1 MLVGPR
7 ADHLRPE
14 GGADIRDPRDVVVM
28 VVRDQHQIAAPASRL
43 QRLHH
48 RPGLWHI
55 DNSDL
60 ARRLIAQQIGVIV
73 GPAGYGHDVQGHGT
87 GSVGRRFV
95 MHQDVVDLR
104 GFYYRTKLG
113 RIVQRVL
120 QEALTAYW
128 PDTSHMTVAGFGF
141 AAPFLRPFLATSRR
155 VICLMPG
162 QQGVMPWPQGQPNHS
177 VLVQETNW
185 PLSAASVDRLIVAH
199 ALETCERADALIAE
213 VHRVLAPDGKAIF
226 VVPNRAGM
234 WARRETTPFGHGHP
248 YTTGQVER
256 LLRKHN
262 FLPERHTAA
271 LYIPPSQKRFWLRT
285 DRMWEGAGTQTRR
298 PDAGRRPDRG
308 GVQTGLRHPPSRLA
322 RPRPRPARGAGGAD
336 QAQSQAQA
344 CRRADRRLPAPQ
356 PQRIADLIPNILR
369 KASQVPRRREFAF
382 NLLA

>member
-1 MLVGPR
+1 
-7 ADHLRPE
+7 
-14 GGADIRDPRDVVVM
+14 
-28 VVRDQHQIAAPASRL
+28 
-43 QRLHH
+43 
-48 RPGLWHI
+48 
-55 DNSDL
+55 
-60 ARRLIAQQIGVIV
+60 
-73 GPAGYGHDVQGHGT
+73 
-87 GSVGRRFV
+87 

-185 PLSAASVDRLIVAH
+185 PISAASIDRLIVAH

-234 WARRETTPFGHGHP
+234 WARAETTPFGHGHP

-285 DRMWEGAGTQTRR
+285 DRMWEGLGRKLDAQMLAGALIVEASKQVYATPR
-298 PDAGRRPDRG
+298 PGPPVHVPGPLEVLEGLTKPNPKPKPAAGRI
-308 GVQTGLRHPPSRLA
+308 VA
-322 RPRPRPARGAGGAD
+322 FRPR
-336 QAQSQAQA
+336 
-344 CRRADRRLPAPQ
+344 
-356 PQRIADLIPNILR
+356 N
-369 KASQVPRRREFAF
+369 RRESGT
-382 NLLA
+382 